1 MFNRVRK
8 ARNNKGM
15 TQFELSKKSNIT
27 QADLSQIENGR
38 IFPYP
43 GWRERIAIAL
53 NKEENYLFPEIAKEV
68 D

>member
-53 NKEENYLFPEIAKEV
+53 NEEEIYLFPEIAKEV

>member
-8 ARNNKGM
+8 ARNNKKM

-27 QADLSQIENGR
+27 QAALSQIENGK
-38 IFPYP
+38 IYPYP
-43 GWRERIAIAL
+43 GWRKRIAEAL
-53 NKEENYLFPEIAKEV
+53 KKREYYLFPEIAKEV